1 MQHTTPS
8 PNQHLELF
16 PASLLAKRQR
26 WQRLT
31 AHVPPHAIVL
41 VSRLDDQAQ
50 TGFMQTLGYS
60 LQKQGRR
67 VFVLSVG

>member
-1 MQHTTPS
+1 MQHTIHPS
-8 PNQHLELF
+8 NHHLELF

-41 VSRLDDQAQ
+41 ISRLDDATQ
-50 TGFMQTLGYS
+50 TGFMQELGYA
-60 LQKQGRR
+60 LQQQGRR